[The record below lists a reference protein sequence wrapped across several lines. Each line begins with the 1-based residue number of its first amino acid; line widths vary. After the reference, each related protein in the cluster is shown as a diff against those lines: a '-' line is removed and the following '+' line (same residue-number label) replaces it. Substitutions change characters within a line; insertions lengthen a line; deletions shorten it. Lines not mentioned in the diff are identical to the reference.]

1 MMSAYGRSHSS
12 VDKKH
17 NGDAVGLIGV
27 PDARF
32 SLSNTTPAARR
43 AQQRTR
49 GETRTLKVTA
59 LQRRL
64 QLARVPS
71 RRRLIRDSTC
81 GLSESGPTPAPS
93 PRLASYLDQ
102 LSALPTI
109 IFIAI
114 CLFSKTWVWSN
125 LTARRISKRHPL
137 ISSTTHCPAGISALS
152 LRPALARNA
161 NSSARDAISGAVG
174 YQPGNAITR
183 IRALG
188 TIRTPR
194 IRGLICRNCLSQDE
208 CTSSGDEHAL
218 SRDGLC
224 LCSDQH
230 LSLISLQ

>member
-12 VDKKH
+12 VDKTH

-27 PDARF
+27 PDAPF

-43 AQQRTR
+43 AQPRTR
-49 GETRTLKVTA
+49 GGPRRLKVTA
-59 LQRRL
+59 LQRGLRL
-64 QLARVPS
+64 GHVPS
-71 RRRLIRDSTC
+71 RRRLIRDSSTC

-93 PRLASYLDQ
+93 PRLASYLDP
-102 LSALPTI
+102 ALPTI

-114 CLFSKTWVWSN
+114 CLFSKTWVGQTSPPDSCSSFTCRSPLP
-125 LTARRISKRHPL
+125 LTVPPESPPYRSVPPPPAMPFLQLRTPFPAPL
-137 ISSTTHCPAGISALS
+137 DTSPE
-152 LRPALARNA
+152 
-161 NSSARDAISGAVG
+161 
-174 YQPGNAITR
+174 NAITR

-194 IRGLICRNCLSQDE
+194 ICGIICRNCLPQDE
-208 CTSSGDEHAL
+208 RTSSGDEHAL

-224 LCSDQH
+224 LCSDHH